1 MNCDDKKHYLIF
13 TLNRPCIMAM
23 CGPAAYL
30 SQQHTATINPP
41 GVKIWSAAPQFGAL
55 NAKFPYDK
63 YYMFKFPPKSDT

>member
-1 MNCDDKKHYLIF
+1 
-13 TLNRPCIMAM
+13 MAM